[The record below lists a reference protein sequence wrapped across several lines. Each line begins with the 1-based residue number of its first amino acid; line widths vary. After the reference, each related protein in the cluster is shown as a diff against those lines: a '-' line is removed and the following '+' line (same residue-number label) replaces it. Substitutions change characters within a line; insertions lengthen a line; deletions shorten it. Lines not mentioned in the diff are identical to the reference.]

1 MKLKFSSLITA
12 GLITLGIA
20 GFSYLR
26 LPLDPSNA
34 QIGLD
39 LGPSTSPLHHLIAQ
53 SGTPTMQPVHPD
65 EPIQDTLTQRFAF
78 KTALTRMQQ
87 IDSALTNLRQLA
99 DKNKATGAKVSNTDW
114 EAQNLG
120 FRNWVGSVEGTL
132 RQQDYQL
139 KKLTLE
145 LAQRQYD
152 NGEISQ
158 STLEEITQDYQKS
171 KGEFSK
177 FLTSLKVTD

>member
-26 LPLDPSNA
+26 LPLEQSNA
-34 QIGLD
+34 QAGLH
-39 LGPSTSPLHHLIAQ
+39 LSPSTSPLRHLIAQ
-53 SGTPTMQPVHPD
+53 SGNPAVPLVHPD
-65 EPIQDTLTQRFAF
+65 EPLQDTLTQRFPV
-78 KTALTRMQQ
+78 KTALTRIQQ
-87 IDSALTNLRQLA
+87 IDAALTNFRQVTE
-99 DKNKATGAKVSNTDW
+99 KSKAAAKVSNTDW
-114 EAQNLG
+114 ETQDLS

-132 RQQDYQL
+132 RQQDYQI

-152 NGEISQ
+152 NSEISQ
-158 STLEEITQDYQKS
+158 AALEKITQDYQKS

-177 FLTSLKVTD
+177 FLTSLKITE